1 MRLKFLVIGIF
12 LFALAPHPAQAID
25 LFKRKP
31 DKKPEA
37 AAVEKIGED
46 AKEKAPASRKAA
58 SVKKFYKG
66 AAIGELKEYE
76 AVYEDTL
83 VKLARAS
90 DIGFVELRAANP
102 GVDPWLPGA
111 GVKLIFPTMH
121 ILPDVQREGIVIN
134 LPEMRL
140 YYFDGTEN
148 PPASYPLGIGREGL
162 ATPIGKTFVRDRI
175 EGPTWR
181 PTKRMREE
189 DPTLPESVPPG
200 PDNPLGTHA
209 LYLGWPEYRI
219 HGTNKPYGIGRRSSS
234 GCIRMYPEDVVSLYP
249 KVPVG
254 TSVTVVDQP
263 IKAAW
268 IDDEFYVE
276 VHPTMAQAD
285 AMEVDGEVPAYEISE
300 DSMSI
305 ILRAAGKD
313 SDLLDWE
320 AIRTVVRERRG
331 YPVVAGRRP
340 TDQLEK
346 APEKGNDGAAQ
357 TPDKGQKNSSL
368 KEDSK
373 NVDTADPVPEKS

>member
-1 MRLKFLVIGIF
+1 VKLRLLIIGAV
-12 LFALAPHPAQAID
+12 LFALAPQPAQAID
-25 LFKRKP
+25 FFKKKA
-31 DKKPEA
+31 DKKPET
-37 AAVEKIGED
+37 ED
-46 AKEKAPASRKAA
+46 VLKSDGDEKEKATAPRKEAPP
-58 SVKKFYKG
+58 KKFYKK

-83 VKLARAS
+83 VKLARAN

-111 GVKLIFPTMH
+111 GVKLVLPTMH
-121 ILPDVQREGIVIN
+121 ILPDVQRAGIVIN

-148 PPASYPLGIGREGL
+148 QPASHPLGIGREGL
-162 ATPIGKTFVRDRI
+162 ATPVGKTFVRDKI
-175 EGPTWR
+175 DGPTWR

-234 GCIRMYPEDVVSLYP
+234 GCIRMYPEDIVSLFP

-254 TSVTVVDQP
+254 TPVTVVDQP
-263 IKAAW
+263 VKAAW
-268 IDDEFYVE
+268 IGDEFYVE

-305 ILRAAGKD
+305 IFHAAGTD
-313 SDLLDWE
+313 AEFLDWE
-320 AIRTVVRERRG
+320 AIRAVVRERRG
-331 YPVVAGRRP
+331 YPAVAGRRP
-340 TDQLEK
+340 AAQPDEK
-346 APEKGNDGAAQ
+346 APASD
-357 TPDKGQKNSSL
+357 
-368 KEDSK
+368 
-373 NVDTADPVPEKS
+373 PEKS